1 MNIVSILL
9 FVFLCIVGAIVL
21 LPVLTIGAVAVLA
34 LGALVIW
41 LLPILLIA
49 NSYETTGGEKL
60 CWILAILCL
69 SWFAWIL
76 YFLVAPIKPRQDR
89 LYYY

>member
-1 MNIVSILL
+1 MN
-9 FVFLCIVGAIVL
+9 FFTFLIFLALCCGAVVL
-21 LPVLTIGAVAVLA
+21 LVPVLTVGVALAVG
-34 LGALVIW
+34 LGAFLIW

-49 NSYETTGGEKL
+49 NSDQTTGGEKL
-60 CWILAILCL
+60 CWILAIIFL

-89 LYYY
+89 IYYY